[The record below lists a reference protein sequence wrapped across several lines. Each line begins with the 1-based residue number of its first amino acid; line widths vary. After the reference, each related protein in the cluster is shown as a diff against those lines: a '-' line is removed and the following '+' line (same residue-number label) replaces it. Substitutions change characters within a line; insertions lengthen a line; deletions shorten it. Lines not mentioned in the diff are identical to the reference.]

1 MTKADTARKAG
12 SREAA
17 SAQGKDK
24 MPAPRQESNSEMEAL
39 NAKSVTCMSVM
50 ERLGG
55 VCAAGASPRD
65 ECRNQHKNL
74 NKHTEYTPVTL
85 CPDRTSSRPPKHAAS
100 RFPTR
105 GAVRSCDAPT
115 VWARSVAALQSSR
128 HRRGQAR
135 AGAPPLRPHQQ
146 GKSTRPG
153 DAPRRRCLSISY
165 SIG

>member
-24 MPAPRQESNSEMEAL
+24 MPAPRQERESEMEAL

-128 HRRGQAR
+128 HRR

>member
-1 MTKADTARKAG
+1 
-12 SREAA
+12 
-17 SAQGKDK
+17 
-24 MPAPRQESNSEMEAL
+24 MPAPRQERESEMEAL

-55 VCAAGASPRD
+55 AHATDRHAGTSPRD

-105 GAVRSCDAPT
+105 GAVRSCDAPIQYGPDPLL
-115 VWARSVAALQSSR
+115 RCS
-128 HRRGQAR
+128 HRDI
-135 AGAPPLRPHQQ
+135 
-146 GKSTRPG
+146 
-153 DAPRRRCLSISY
+153 DAPARRRSDHTNRGKARDLVTLL
-165 SIG
+165 GGGAFPFRTV

>member
-1 MTKADTARKAG
+1 
-12 SREAA
+12 
-17 SAQGKDK
+17 
-24 MPAPRQESNSEMEAL
+24 MPAPRQESMSEMEAL

-105 GAVRSCDAPT
+105 GAFLWCEAPIQFGPDP
-115 VWARSVAALQSSR
+115 WLRCICHRDIAAP
-128 HRRGQAR
+128 A
-135 AGAPPLRPHQQ
+135 
-146 GKSTRPG
+146 
-153 DAPRRRCLSISY
+153 RRRSDHTNRGKARDLVTLL
-165 SIG
+165 GGGAFPFRTV

>member
-1 MTKADTARKAG
+1 
-12 SREAA
+12 
-17 SAQGKDK
+17 
-24 MPAPRQESNSEMEAL
+24 MEAL

-100 RFPTR
+100 RFPKHIPRDTPPQN
-105 GAVRSCDAPT
+105 APQVLLRERERDPSPHLALHRVFT
-115 VWARSVAALQSSR
+115 PHTTHTLYTPCTDTTKTIPPPSRPRIHGCRQPVACEMMRVGILINYLASAGMLALGSAA
-128 HRRGQAR
+128 HE
-135 AGAPPLRPHQQ
+135 
-146 GKSTRPG
+146 
-153 DAPRRRCLSISY
+153 
-165 SIG
+165 

>member
-1 MTKADTARKAG
+1 
-12 SREAA
+12 
-17 SAQGKDK
+17 

-105 GAVRSCDAPT
+105 GAVRSCDAPIQYGPDPLL
-115 VWARSVAALQSSR
+115 RCS
-128 HRRGQAR
+128 HRDI
-135 AGAPPLRPHQQ
+135 
-146 GKSTRPG
+146 
-153 DAPRRRCLSISY
+153 DAPARRRSDHTNRGKARDLVTLL
-165 SIG
+165 GGGAFPFRTV